1 MTLEKIDFEKL
12 EKLDS
17 NELEKLKNAMINVG
31 FFKICNYGLR
41 YGFFVTRYKIQL
53 KVMKKKISSKVRH
66 AISSNLMT

>member
-17 NELEKLKNAMINVG
+17 NELEKLNNAMINVG

-41 YGFFVTRYKIQL
+41 YGFFL
-53 KVMKKKISSKVRH
+53 
-66 AISSNLMT
+66 